1 MKKRFVLNSTPF
13 ILFSKINRL
22 DLMNIMGEVLT
33 TPNVLREVLEEKDI
47 PDIER
52 RALERFFKERVN
64 IRKSSHDTTFDLGE
78 GESSAISIAVEEK
91 AIFVSDDKKARNTA
105 KMFSLN
111 VTGTIGIVLLNLKK
125 KKITSREAKEILN
138 VLISKSYRLSIEAYS
153 KVLDEINKESKQ
165 P

>member
-1 MKKRFVLNSTPF
+1 
-13 ILFSKINRL
+13 
-22 DLMNIMGEVLT
+22 MNIMGEVLT

-125 KKITSREAKEILN
+125 N
-138 VLISKSYRLSIEAYS
+138 FVLI
-153 KVLDEINKESKQ
+153 
-165 P
+165 

>member
-1 MKKRFVLNSTPF
+1 M
-13 ILFSKINRL
+13 
-22 DLMNIMGEVLT
+22 
-33 TPNVLREVLEEKDI
+33 
-47 PDIER
+47 
-52 RALERFFKERVN
+52 
-64 IRKSSHDTTFDLGE
+64 GE